1 MPRQAPAA
9 AESTSPIEERFF
21 LRLLL
26 VVSILFALVLWPFF
40 GAVLW
45 AVVFA
50 ILFMRVNRRMGRRLG
65 GRPNVASLLTLGMVI
80 VLVILPLMLVG
91 SMLVQEASGVMERVR
106 SGELDF
112 GRYAREV
119 FDTLPGWITS
129 VLDRFGLTDFKA
141 IQDRLTGAA
150 AGDSGKAVAG
160 TALAVGQNTLE
171 FVVAFF
177 VMLYVLYFLLRDGD
191 DLMRRMKVAIPL
203 AREHQDALIA
213 KFGVVVRASV
223 KGNVVV
229 AILQGALGGLIFWI
243 LGVQAP
249 LLWGVVMAI
258 LSLLPAVGTA
268 LVWGPVAIYFLA
280 TGAVVKG
287 LVLLA
292 YGILVIGLVDNV
304 VRPILVGKDTKIP
317 DWVILVTTLGG
328 MAIFGVNG
336 FLIGPLIAALFI
348 ACWDIFTESR
358 GADAPAANP
367 GSTPRRPRR

>member
-1 MPRQAPAA
+1 M
-9 AESTSPIEERFF
+9 STPNPIEERFF

-26 VVSILFALVLWPFF
+26 VVSLLFALVLWPFF

-50 ILFMRVNRRMGRRLG
+50 ILFMRINRRLGERLG
-65 GRPNVASLLTLGMVI
+65 GRRNLASLLTLGMVI

-91 SMLVQEASGVMERVR
+91 SMLVQEAVGVVERVR

-112 GRYAREV
+112 ARYARQVLEA
-119 FDTLPGWITS
+119 LPAWATGILER
-129 VLDRFGLTDFKA
+129 VGLSDLGA
-141 IQDRLTGAA
+141 IQARLTQSAGA
-150 AGDSGKAVAG
+150 GGKAMAG
-160 TALAVGQNTLE
+160 TALIVGQNTLE

-191 DLMRRMKVAIPL
+191 SLMRRMKAAMPL

-358 GADAPAANP
+358 
-367 GSTPRRPRR
+367 RE

>member
-1 MPRQAPAA
+1 MPRQPNPPTAPDGR
-9 AESTSPIEERFF
+9 PLEERFF
-21 LRLLL
+21 LWLLL
-26 VVSILFALVLWPFF
+26 VVSILFAWILWPFF
-40 GAVLW
+40 AALLW

-50 ILFMRVNRRMGRRLG
+50 ILFMRLNRRLTRRIGGRR
-65 GRPNVASLLTLGMVI
+65 NVASLLTLLL
-80 VLVILPLMLVG
+80 VLVVVILPLMLVG
-91 SMLVQEASGVMERVR
+91 SMLVQEAASVMERVR

-112 GRYAREV
+112 ARYARQVIEA
-119 FDTLPGWITS
+119 LPAWATS
-129 VLDRFGLTDFKA
+129 LLQRFGLTDFA
-141 IQDRLTGAA
+141 SIQERLSTSAA
-150 AGDSGKAVAG
+150 EGGKAMAG
-160 TALAVGQNTLE
+160 KALAFGQNTLE

-177 VMLYVLYFLLRDGD
+177 VMLYVLFFLLRDGD
-191 DLMRRMKVAIPL
+191 ALMLRMKAAIPL
-203 AREHQDALIA
+203 APERQDALLS

-243 LGVQAP
+243 MGVHAP
-249 LLWGVVMAI
+249 LLWAVVMAV

-280 TGAVVKG
+280 PGAAVKG

-317 DWVILVTTLGG
+317 DWVILITTLGG
-328 MAIFGVNG
+328 IAIFGING

-348 ACWDIFTESR
+348 AAWDIFTDSR
-358 GADAPAANP
+358 MQQG
-367 GSTPRRPRR
+367 GG

>member
-1 MPRQAPAA
+1 MPRRPAETEAPA
-9 AESTSPIEERFF
+9 TPPRLLEERFF
-21 LRLLL
+21 LWLLL
-26 VVSILFALVLWPFF
+26 VVSVLMALVLWPFF
-40 GAVLW
+40 AAVLW

-50 ILFMRVNRRMGRRLG
+50 ILFMRMNRRLTTRLG
-65 GRPNVASLLTLGMVI
+65 GRRNLASLLTLVLVI

-91 SMLVQEASGVMERVR
+91 SMLVQEAADVVERVR
-106 SGELDF
+106 TGEIDF
-112 GRYAREV
+112 ARYARQ
-119 FDTLPGWITS
+119 
-129 VLDRFGLTDFKA
+129 VLDAMPAWATSLLERFGVADLRA
-141 IQDRLTGAA
+141 IQERATEGLASGSKAA
-150 AGDSGKAVAG
+150 AGA
-160 TALAVGQNTLE
+160 ALVVGQNTLE

-191 DLMRRMKVAIPL
+191 NLMRRMKAALPL
-203 AREHQDALIA
+203 AREHQDALLA
-213 KFGVVVRASV
+213 KFGVVVRATV

-243 LGVQAP
+243 LGVHAP
-249 LLWGVVMAI
+249 LLWSVVMAI

-317 DWVILVTTLGG
+317 DWVILLTTLGG

-336 FLIGPLIAALFI
+336 FIIGPLIAAMFI
-348 ACWDIFTESR
+348 AAWDIFTETRSSSPEN
-358 GADAPAANP
+358 G
-367 GSTPRRPRR
+367 

>member
-1 MPRQAPAA
+1 MARRTPPTETPAA
-9 AESTSPIEERFF
+9 PVEPRPMEERFF
-21 LRLLL
+21 LWLLL
-26 VVSILFALVLWPFF
+26 VVTLLFALVLWPFF
-40 GAVLW
+40 AAVLW

-50 ILFMRVNRRMGRRLG
+50 ILFMRMNRALTQRFGGRRNL
-65 GRPNVASLLTLGMVI
+65 ASLATLGVVV

-91 SMLVQEASGVMERVR
+91 SMLVQEASGVVERVR
-106 SGELDF
+106 AGEIDF
-112 GRYAREV
+112 ARYARQVLEA
-119 FDTLPGWITS
+119 LPAWATG
-129 VLDRFGLTDFKA
+129 LLERFGLTDFAALQERATESLGAGSKA
-141 IQDRLTGAA
+141 M
-150 AGDSGKAVAG
+150 AG

-191 DLMRRMKVAIPL
+191 TLMRRMKAALPL
-203 AREHQDALIA
+203 AKEHQDELLA

-243 LGVQAP
+243 LGIHGP
-249 LLWGVVMAI
+249 LLWGVVMAV

-268 LVWGPVAIYFLA
+268 LVWGPVAVYFLA

-287 LVLLA
+287 LVLAA

-317 DWVILVTTLGG
+317 DWVILITTLGG

-348 ACWDIFTESR
+348 AAWDIFTESR
-358 GADAPAANP
+358 AREARVG
-367 GSTPRRPRR
+367 

>member
-1 MPRQAPAA
+1 MQTPTPA
-9 AESTSPIEERFF
+9 PIEQRFF
-21 LRLLL
+21 LWLLL

-50 ILFMRVNRRMGRRLG
+50 ILFMRINRRLTGRLG
-65 GRPNVASLLTLGMVI
+65 GRRNVASLLTLGMVV

-91 SMLVQEASGVMERVR
+91 SMLVQETANVVERVR

-112 GRYAREV
+112 ARYGRQILEALPAWAT
-119 FDTLPGWITS
+119 TL
-129 VLDRFGLTDFKA
+129 LDRFGLSNLGQ
-141 IQDRLTGAA
+141 IQARISESGGA
-150 AGDSGKAVAG
+150 GGKAVAG
-160 TALAVGQNTLE
+160 KALSLGQDTLE

-191 DLMRRMKVAIPL
+191 SLMRRMKAAMPL
-203 AREHQDALIA
+203 AREHQDALLE

-317 DWVILVTTLGG
+317 DWVILLTTLGG

-348 ACWDIFTESR
+348 AAWDIFTESR
-358 GADAPAANP
+358 
-367 GSTPRRPRR
+367 RE